1 MLAAVG
7 GDGVQGTPT
16 KPKWEATGERRERE
30 QRDSGRAGRRRGA
43 RPSSQTPRVLT
54 MDLSSS
60 LASTSD
66 EETRALNALL
76 DAFSCA
82 FSLEDI
88 ANAYCRANGD
98 VNKAGDFL
106 TDLQLSMPQS
116 NEVDSSVETNLP
128 QFGKAVEENS
138 MDNSN
143 RTRNLS
149 CVGKAAEES
158 SVENSSQTRTREK
171 SQKSSASFGTVSSM
185 LGKGSARATTAPAN
199 TAPGKGKPLK
209 VELPE
214 YMRDDLKTD
223 ESDSAPKR
231 ETLNNRDVEEFLFSM
246 LGEGFKLNMEVIR
259 DVLGSCGYD
268 MKKSMDE
275 LMSFST
281 NDLGK
286 RPENEHIAVQDTA
299 VESSFSM
306 GSCLGSQSTS
316 RSQITPGELLESI
329 FTAPGRSEEEPKVR
343 RYELGANRRR
353 VPDQKP
359 VVKPLEDISPPSTDL
374 PVKIIL
380 GSKEPVVRDED
391 DYQNYRKAA
400 KQHWDMMKQYYAKA
414 VDAFREG
421 NKKEAEYLRTEGKN
435 YYMMARLS
443 AEKSAGE
450 ITKSKQ
456 ESKNE
461 LCLDLRS
468 QDAANVANLL
478 RLHLRQLANIPSFE
492 NLRVIIGVDD
502 GTFKMGQRRRK
513 VEKFLEKKSVEWTED
528 EANPGTILIPINQV
542 KDQ

>member
-1 MLAAVG
+1 MCT
-7 GDGVQGTPT
+7 GVHVSPVHLKYTLHILLLSRLKYILLG
-16 KPKWEATGERRERE
+16 
-30 QRDSGRAGRRRGA
+30 
-43 RPSSQTPRVLT
+43 SSFRRVLT

-116 NEVDSSVETNLP
+116 DEVDSSVETNLP

-138 MDNSN
+138 LDNSN
-143 RTRNLS
+143 QTRNLS

-199 TAPGKGKPLK
+199 TAPGKGKPIK

-259 DVLGSCGYD
+259 DVLGKLFVQCKVILS
-268 MKKSMDE
+268 KKCY
-275 LMSFST
+275 L
-281 NDLGK
+281 
-286 RPENEHIAVQDTA
+286 
-299 VESSFSM
+299 
-306 GSCLGSQSTS
+306 
-316 RSQITPGELLESI
+316 
-329 FTAPGRSEEEPKVR
+329 
-343 RYELGANRRR
+343 
-353 VPDQKP
+353 KP
-359 VVKPLEDISPPSTDL
+359 
-374 PVKIIL
+374 
-380 GSKEPVVRDED
+380 
-391 DYQNYRKAA
+391 
-400 KQHWDMMKQYYAKA
+400 H
-414 VDAFREG
+414 F
-421 NKKEAEYLRTEGKN
+421 
-435 YYMMARLS
+435 
-443 AEKSAGE
+443 
-450 ITKSKQ
+450 
-456 ESKNE
+456 
-461 LCLDLRS
+461 
-468 QDAANVANLL
+468 
-478 RLHLRQLANIPSFE
+478 
-492 NLRVIIGVDD
+492 
-502 GTFKMGQRRRK
+502 
-513 VEKFLEKKSVEWTED
+513 
-528 EANPGTILIPINQV
+528 
-542 KDQ
+542 

>member
-1 MLAAVG
+1 
-7 GDGVQGTPT
+7 
-16 KPKWEATGERRERE
+16 
-30 QRDSGRAGRRRGA
+30 
-43 RPSSQTPRVLT
+43 

-116 NEVDSSVETNLP
+116 DEVDSSVGTNLP

-138 MDNSN
+138 LDNSN
-143 RTRNLS
+143 QTRNLS

-199 TAPGKGKPLK
+199 TAPGKGKPIK

-268 MKKSMDE
+268 MKKSMEE

-281 NDLGK
+281 KDLGK

-316 RSQITPGELLESI
+316 RFVLSSLCYWFIPFCSIMNVTFCFIRHFSLRGWWHNPRPQITPGELLESI
-329 FTAPGRSEEEPKVR
+329 FTAPERSEEPKVR

-400 KQHWDMMKQYYAKA
+400 KQHWDMMKQYYGKA

-421 NKKEAEYLRTEGKN
+421 NKKEAEYLMTEGKN
-435 YYMMARLS
+435 YYRMARLS
-443 AEKSAGE
+443 DEKSAAE

-478 RLHLRQLANIPSFE
+478 RLHLRQLANIPCNEF
-492 NLRVIIGVDD
+492 
-502 GTFKMGQRRRK
+502 GT
-513 VEKFLEKKSVEWTED
+513 
-528 EANPGTILIPINQV
+528 
-542 KDQ
+542 

>member
-1 MLAAVG
+1 
-7 GDGVQGTPT
+7 
-16 KPKWEATGERRERE
+16 
-30 QRDSGRAGRRRGA
+30 
-43 RPSSQTPRVLT
+43 

-116 NEVDSSVETNLP
+116 DEVDSSVETNLP
-128 QFGKAVEENS
+128 QFGTAVEENS
-138 MDNSN
+138 LDNSN
-143 RTRNLS
+143 QTRNLS

-199 TAPGKGKPLK
+199 TAPGKGKPIK

-268 MKKSMDE
+268 MKKSMEE

-281 NDLGK
+281 KDLGK

-299 VESSFSM
+299 VESSFST

-316 RSQITPGELLESI
+316 RPQITPGELLESI
-329 FTAPGRSEEEPKVR
+329 FTAPERSEEEPKVR

-359 VVKPLEDISPPSTDL
+359 VVKPLEDISPPSMDL

-400 KQHWDMMKQYYAKA
+400 KQHWDMMKQYYGKA

-421 NKKEAEYLRTEGKN
+421 NKKEAEYLMTEGKN
-435 YYMMARLS
+435 YYRMARLS
-443 AEKSAGE
+443 DEKSAAE

-478 RLHLRQLANIPSFE
+478 RLHLRQLANIPSFD

-542 KDQ
+542 KDQRFLFILGYGGWGVRCIFLFVHTGDISGGLNIMIWLR

>member
-1 MLAAVG
+1 
-7 GDGVQGTPT
+7 
-16 KPKWEATGERRERE
+16 
-30 QRDSGRAGRRRGA
+30 
-43 RPSSQTPRVLT
+43 

-60 LASTSD
+60 LTSTSD
-66 EETRALNALL
+66 VDTSALNALL

-88 ANAYCRANGD
+88 ANAYCRAKGD

-106 TDLQLSMPQS
+106 TDLQLSMPQD
-116 NEVDSSVETNLP
+116 NEVDPSVESNLP
-128 QFGKAVEENS
+128 QISNAVEGNY

-143 RTRNLS
+143 QTRTLS
-149 CVGKAAEES
+149 CIEKAAEES
-158 SVENSSQTRTREK
+158 YVENSSQTRTREK
-171 SQKSSASFGTVSSM
+171 LQKSSASFGTVSSM
-185 LGKGSARATTAPAN
+185 VGKGSARAYTIPAKR
-199 TAPGKGKPLK
+199 ASEKEKPLK

-223 ESDSAPKR
+223 ESDSAPRR

-259 DVLGSCGYD
+259 QVLGSCGYD
-268 MKKSMDE
+268 IKKSMEE
-275 LMSFST
+275 LISFSA

-286 RPENEHIAVQDTA
+286 KSVNEHIEVQDMA
-299 VESSFSM
+299 VKSSFSM
-306 GSCLGSQSTS
+306 GSGLGSQSTS
-316 RSQITPGELLESI
+316 SAHSLREDKHNPRPQITPGELLESM
-329 FTAPGRSEEEPKVR
+329 FTAPERCEEEPKGR

-353 VPDQKP
+353 VLDQKP
-359 VVKPLEDISPPSTDL
+359 VLKPLEDISPSSTDL

-400 KQHWDMMKQYYAKA
+400 KQHLDMMKQYYDKA
-414 VDAFREG
+414 VDAFRAG
-421 NKKEAEYLRTEGKN
+421 NKTETEYLLKEGKN
-435 YYMMARLS
+435 YYRMARLS
-443 AEKSAGE
+443 EEKSSGE

-456 ESKNE
+456 ELKNE

-513 VEKFLEKKSVEWTED
+513 VEKFLEKKSVQWTED
-528 EANPGTILIPINQV
+528 EANPGTLLIPINQV
-542 KDQ
+542 KE